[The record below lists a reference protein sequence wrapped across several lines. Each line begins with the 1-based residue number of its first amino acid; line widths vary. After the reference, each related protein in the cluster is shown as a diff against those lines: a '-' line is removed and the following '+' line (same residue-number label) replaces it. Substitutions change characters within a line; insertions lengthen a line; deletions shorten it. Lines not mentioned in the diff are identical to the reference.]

1 MELRRG
7 ADGVVSADA
16 QPALELD
23 GITKRFGAVQA
34 LRGAGFR
41 LRPGSVHALLGENG
55 AGKTTLMR
63 IAYGLVRPDAG
74 SIRVAG
80 TPRQFATPRD
90 ALVAGIGMVQQH
102 FSLVPAMTVAENVA
116 LGRSGAYDA
125 GAARDRVRELTAA
138 TGLIAEPDAIVG
150 ELPVSAQQR
159 VEILKALSRDVR
171 ILVLDE
177 PTAVLAPADAA
188 ALLRWARAF
197 ASSGRAVVLI
207 THKLHDALAIA
218 DDVTVLRQ
226 GNVVLT
232 ARADSLDAHAIAL
245 AMLGDSREPDL
256 AATVEGAATTRVAQQ
271 PNGAL
276 VARLADVAVTGR
288 GITLLQGVSVSVHK
302 GEILGVA
309 AVEGNGEH
317 ELLRTFAGRQRSQR
331 GTVSLPARVGYV
343 PQDRHADAIADDLSL
358 TENVALRDAGSRR
371 GWMSWQAFR
380 ARTVYLLA
388 QYRVKAAG
396 PDVRVSTLSGGNQ
409 QRLVLARELSSA
421 PQLLVA
427 DEPTRGLDV
436 RATADVHQ
444 RLRAARDAGAA
455 VVLYSSD
462 LDEVLALADR
472 VVVVVGGAVHEMA
485 GDRERVGQAML
496 GIRA

>member
-1 MELRRG
+1 M
-7 ADGVVSADA
+7 SADVPA
-16 QPALELD
+16 AALELE
-23 GITKRFGAVQA
+23 GIAKRFGAVQA
-34 LRGAGFR
+34 LKGAA
-41 LRPGSVHALLGENG
+41 LRVRSGSVHALLGENG

-74 SIRVAG
+74 TIRIDG
-80 TPRQFATPRD
+80 IPRQLDTPRD
-90 ALVAGIGMVQQH
+90 ALAAGVGMVQQH

-125 GAARDRVRELTAA
+125 GAARARVRELAA
-138 TGLIAEPDAIVG
+138 STGLTADPDAIVG

-177 PTAVLAPADAA
+177 PTAVLAPADAT

-197 ASSGRAVVLI
+197 PSSDRAVVLI

-226 GNVVLT
+226 GSVALA
-232 ARADSLDAHAIAL
+232 ARADSLNEHAVAL

-256 AATVEGAATTRVAQQ
+256 AATVEGVATARAAQHPR
-271 PNGAL
+271 GAL
-276 VARLADVAVTGR
+276 VARLVEVVVTAR
-288 GITLLQGVSVSVHK
+288 GLPVLRGVTVSVHE

-309 AVEGNGEH
+309 AVEGNGER
-317 ELLRTFAGRQRSQR
+317 ELLRTLAGRQLAQR
-331 GTVSLPARVGYV
+331 GTVSLPARVGYI
-343 PQDRHADAIADDLSL
+343 PQDRHGDAIADDLSL

-371 GWMSWQAFR
+371 GWMSWR
-380 ARTVYLLA
+380 ARRA
-388 QYRVKAAG
+388 QTADLIERYQVRAGG
-396 PDVRVSTLSGGNQ
+396 PDVRVATLSGGNQ
-409 QRLVLARELSSA
+409 QRLVLARELSAA

-427 DEPTRGLDV
+427 DQPTRGLDV
-436 RATADVHQ
+436 RATADMHH

-472 VVVVVGGAVHEMA
+472 VVVVVGGLVHEIA
-485 GDRERVGQAML
+485 GDRERIGRAML
-496 GIRA
+496 GVLA

>member
-1 MELRRG
+1 M
-7 ADGVVSADA
+7 SADA
-16 QPALELD
+16 PAALELE
-23 GITKRFGAVQA
+23 GISKRFAGVQA
-34 LRGAGFR
+34 LREAAFR
-41 LRPGSVHALLGENG
+41 LGAGSVHALLGENG

-63 IAYGLVRPDAG
+63 IAYGLLRPDAG
-74 SIRVAG
+74 TIRVGG

-90 ALVAGIGMVQQH
+90 ALAAGVGMVQQH
-102 FSLVPAMTVAENVA
+102 FSLVPAMTVAENIA

-125 GAARDRVRELTAA
+125 DAARERVRQLTAT

-171 ILVLDE
+171 ILILDE
-177 PTAVLAPADAA
+177 PTAVLAPMDAM
-188 ALLRWARAF
+188 ALLRWARGF
-197 ASSGRAVVLI
+197 ASSDRAVVLI

-232 ARADSLDAHAIAL
+232 ARAASLDAHAIAL

-256 AATVEGAATTRVAQQ
+256 EATVEGVATAKKAQHAT
-271 PNGAL
+271 GAQ
-276 VARLADVAVTGR
+276 VARLADVVVSARGVAALRGVT
-288 GITLLQGVSVSVHK
+288 VSVHE

-317 ELLRTFAGRQRSQR
+317 ELLRTFAGRQRTQL
-331 GTVSLPARVGYV
+331 GTVSLPTRVGYI
-343 PQDRHADAIADDLSL
+343 PQDRHTEAIADDLSL
-358 TENVALRDAGSRR
+358 TENIALRDAGSRR
-371 GWMSWQAFR
+371 GWMAWPARR
-380 ARTVYLLA
+380 AETANLIERY
-388 QYRVKAAG
+388 QVKAVG
-396 PDVRVSTLSGGNQ
+396 PDVAISTLSGGNQ
-409 QRLVLARELSSA
+409 QRLVLARELSA
-421 PQLLVA
+421 EPQLVVA
-427 DEPTRGLDV
+427 DQPTRGLDV

-472 VVVVVGGAVHEMA
+472 VVVVVGGAVHEIV

-496 GIRA
+496 GIPA